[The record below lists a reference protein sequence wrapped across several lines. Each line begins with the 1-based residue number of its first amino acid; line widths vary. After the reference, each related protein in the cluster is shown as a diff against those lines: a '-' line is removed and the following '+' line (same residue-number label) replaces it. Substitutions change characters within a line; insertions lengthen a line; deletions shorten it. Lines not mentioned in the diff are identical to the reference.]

1 MMNYVYHSSYF
12 FYLLIPCYS
21 RNNGYAIST
30 PVSEQYKG
38 DGIAVRGP
46 AYGMSTIR
54 VDGNDV
60 LAVYN
65 ATKAARD
72 IAANENR
79 PVLIE
84 AMTYRIG
91 HHSTS
96 DDSSAYRSVDE
107 VGELT
112 LNNFATFQN
121 VNQ

>member
-1 MMNYVYHSSYF
+1 M
-12 FYLLIPCYS
+12 
-21 RNNGYAIST
+21 
-30 PVSEQYKG
+30 
-38 DGIAVRGP
+38 RGP
-46 AYGMSTIR
+46 AYGMTTIR

-65 ATKAARD
+65 ATVAARE
-72 IAANENR
+72 IAANENK

-107 VGELT
+107 VG
-112 LNNFATFQN
+112 NKRKRFQN
-121 VNQ
+121 VQNLLSGSLLGPKRSSDHKILQLFSQQRCLV

>member
-1 MMNYVYHSSYF
+1 MLGRVF
-12 FYLLIPCYS
+12 LLFC
-21 RNNGYAIST
+21 
-30 PVSEQYKG
+30 Q
-38 DGIAVRGP
+38 GIAVRGP
-46 AYGMSTIR
+46 AYGMTTIR

-65 ATKAARD
+65 ATVAARE
-72 IAANENR
+72 IAANENK

-107 VGELT
+107 VG
-112 LNNFATFQN
+112 
-121 VNQ
+121 VKKKKV